1 MKISPLSLGVIHFVG
16 IGGIGMSGIAEI
28 LHGLGQK
35 VQGSDITPN
44 SNVQRLKEKGIP
56 VFIGHQAENIEKAN
70 LLVVSSAIGG
80 HNPEIEEAKRR
91 GIAIVHRSEMLAQL
105 ARLKFSAIVS
115 GSHGKTTTTSLIA
128 AIFDAALLDP
138 TVINGGIITAY
149 GTNAR
154 LGKGDW
160 MIIES
165 DESDGSFVDLS
176 PTVAVVT
183 NIDPEHLEHYGSF
196 DKLKEAFQ
204 NFVEKIPFYGFGVLC
219 IDHPVVA
226 EMISKISNKT
236 LLTYGFSEQAHVRA
250 FNILREKDQ
259 TTFDVE
265 IKLPQKPVVLWKGL
279 QIALM
284 GDHNILNVLAALTVA
299 HKLEIPRGFIQ
310 EALSSFKGVK
320 RRFTKV
326 GDVSGITIYD
336 DYAHHPVEIS
346 ATLKAALGMTKG
358 RVISVLQPHRYSRVA
373 RLMDDFAE
381 SLKGSTHVYVL
392 PIYGAG
398 EEPVENVDHNV
409 LSLKMKERGIPV
421 LSLSGKDELFK
432 ELSSFIREG
441 DVVLFMGAGTISQW
455 AYAFSESLLDL
466 RQETQG

>member
-35 VQGSDITPN
+35 VQGSDIAVNP
-44 SNVQRLKEKGIP
+44 NVQRLKEKGIP
-56 VFIGHQAENIEKAN
+56 IFIGHKAENIEKAN
-70 LLVVSSAIGG
+70 LLVVSSAIIGE
-80 HNPEIEEAKRR
+80 NPEIKEAERR
-91 GIAIVHRSEMLAQL
+91 GIAIIHRSEMLAQL

-128 AIFDAALLDP
+128 SIFDAASLNP

-154 LGKGDW
+154 LGNGDW
-160 MIIES
+160 MVIES

-196 DKLKEAFQ
+196 EALKEAFQ
-204 NFVEKIPFYGFGVLC
+204 NFIEKIPFYGFGVLC
-219 IDHPVVA
+219 IDHPVVE

-236 LLTYGFSEQAHVRA
+236 LLTYGFSEKAHVRA
-250 FNILREKDQ
+250 INILREKDK

-265 IKLPQKPVVLWKGL
+265 IRFPQEALVVWKGI
-279 QIALM
+279 QVSLM
-284 GDHNILNVLAALTVA
+284 GDHNIQNVLAALTVA
-299 HKLEIPRGFIQ
+299 RKLEIPRELIK
-310 EALSSFKGVK
+310 EAFMSFKGVK

-326 GDVSGITIYD
+326 SDILGVTIYD

-346 ATLKAALGMTKG
+346 ATLKAALGMTEG
-358 RVISVLQPHRYSRVA
+358 RVISVLQPHRYSRVS
-373 RLMDDFAE
+373 RLMEDFAKCLKE
-381 SLKGSTHVYVL
+381 SSQVYIV
-392 PIYGAG
+392 PIYSAG
-398 EEPVENVDHNV
+398 ESPIEGIDHTV
-409 LSLKMKERGIPV
+409 LSLKMKEYGIPV
-421 LSLSGKDELFK
+421 KSLSGKDELFL
-432 ELSSFIREG
+432 ELTSFLKEG
-441 DVVLFMGAGTISQW
+441 DIVLFMGAGTISQW
-455 AYAFSESLLDL
+455 AYSFPEFHSKFRGGL
-466 RQETQG
+466 